1 MGLRPVL
8 SAEASIE
15 PLPVHPGR
23 THVQLRHLAEPLFS
37 SPIPQQPVHHLYH
50 LMGTQRNQCCTLF
63 KAERFRFTL
72 IRKHLQQLKK
82 PHRSGGNVRKVLKTD
97 LRKFK
102 GICSARHQT
111 AVFVT
116 ALPRSSEWDPRGRR
130 PACPPA
136 DRGRGAAC
144 PTCGGGVYSLVPRG
158 EKSPRTR
165 RPAPRRW
172 PGSHPNAAQRKKR
185 FPSTYPGHFE
195 GKKETENQNFLEN
208 FSQGLQA
215 PINRNSHCPTTHAIE
230 LGNFLDS
237 PTL

>member
-1 MGLRPVL
+1 MGIRPVL

-72 IRKHLQQLKK
+72 MRKHLQQLKK

-116 ALPRSSEWDPRGRR
+116 ALPRSSEWDPRGRGQLVRLRIVAVGR
-130 PACPPA
+130 PVPLAAVVFIRSFPVERSHRAPAARLPA
-136 DRGRGAAC
+136 DGLVPIPMPRRGRKDFPLLTQVTLKA
-144 PTCGGGVYSLVPRG
+144 
-158 EKSPRTR
+158 K
-165 RPAPRRW
+165 
-172 PGSHPNAAQRKKR
+172 RKPKIKI
-185 FPSTYPGHFE
+185 F
-195 GKKETENQNFLEN
+195 
-208 FSQGLQA
+208 
-215 PINRNSHCPTTHAIE
+215 
-230 LGNFLDS
+230 
-237 PTL
+237 